1 MWNFPNQGLNPRPL
15 QWKFRILTIGP
26 TGKYFFFFF
35 FLISLGEFLKRGQA
49 ELGSWDNQE
58 ITMSKKF
65 CFFKIFIYLASP
77 GPVCIV
83 AGRIFSSGMQTLS
96 CSMWDLVPRP
106 GIEPRSHVL
115 GTES

>member
-1 MWNFPNQGLNPRPL
+1 MELPQPG
-15 QWKFRILTIGP
+15 IEP
-26 TGKYFFFFF
+26 TPPAVE
-35 FLISLGEFLKRGQA
+35 IQNLKRGQA

-77 GPVCIV
+77 GPVCIM

-96 CSMWDLVPRP
+96 CSMWDLVP
-106 GIEPRSHVL
+106 
-115 GTES
+115 

>member
-1 MWNFPNQGLNPRPL
+1 MELPQPGIEPTPPAVEIQNLNHWTTRE
-15 QWKFRILTIGP
+15 F
-26 TGKYFFFFF
+26 FFFFF